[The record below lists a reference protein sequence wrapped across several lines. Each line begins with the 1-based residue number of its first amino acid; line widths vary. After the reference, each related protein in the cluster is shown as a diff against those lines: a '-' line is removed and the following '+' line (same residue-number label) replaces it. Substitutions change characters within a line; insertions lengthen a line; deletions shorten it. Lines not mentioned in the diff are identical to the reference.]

1 MCTIVKE
8 KRWNKLKKI
17 CAGIVTFN
25 PDVELLK
32 SNINSIKDQ
41 VCEIIIVDNG
51 SKNINQFAE
60 TNIKMIRNAENIGI
74 AAALNQICKLA
85 ILLGYDWVLTLDQD
99 SISPINLISKLS
111 EYIENNIAIVSP
123 KIVYKNNEV
132 FANDKT
138 GIQEVNWVITSAS
151 LTNLKI
157 WEQLGGFD
165 EKLFIDGV
173 DRDYCIRAT
182 RQGFK
187 ILKCNDISILHE
199 LGNLKCIYRL
209 GKIIYVTN
217 HSSFRKYYMARN
229 AIYID
234 KKLSMCGARIYIL
247 KMLLKVVLYE
257 NKKVKKIFAILKGI
271 IDAKKM
277 DHS

>member
-1 MCTIVKE
+1 M
-8 KRWNKLKKI
+8 KKI

-32 SNINSIKDQ
+32 NNISSIKDQ

-60 TNIKMIRNAENIGI
+60 TDIKMIRNTENIGI

-209 GKIIYVTN
+209 GKTIYVTN

-234 KKLSMCGARIYIL
+234 KKLNMCGARIYIL
-247 KMLLKVVLYE
+247 KMLLKVALYE